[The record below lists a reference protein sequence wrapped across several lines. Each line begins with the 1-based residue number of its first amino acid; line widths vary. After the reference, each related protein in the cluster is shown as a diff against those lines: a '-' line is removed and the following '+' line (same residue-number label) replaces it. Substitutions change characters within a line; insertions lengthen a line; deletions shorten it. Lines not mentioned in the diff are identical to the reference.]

1 MAKVIYLSGNYVV
14 VTDANNV
21 DRVFPIGMTVYEE
34 TAGNFLISEGQVE
47 REQLIIP
54 VSDSVNWV
62 DNDGTNYT
70 ESTLRDFLRT
80 NTGSSSLSSG
90 GGGGAT
96 WGGITG
102 TLSDQTD
109 LQSELDDKQDTLVSA
124 TNIKTINGSSV
135 LGSGDLAVG
144 GGDPPATQI
153 LIEPKSNSFYG
164 ISMDGHSASNLTNL
178 NNGQLLLTA
187 FRPAYDLQ
195 INAISFVTV
204 QTALAGGLLKV
215 VIYSNANGQPNTKL
229 FESATVSADTTGNKL
244 LTGLSFTFNANET
257 YWISTV
263 SNGSIQVR
271 AYDTSQQYPLF
282 PVIANSNTTQ
292 KFQSYRY
299 NSNFN
304 SLPSTMPNLTS
315 STYSGSRVAMI
326 TLRKS

>member
-90 GGGGAT
+90 GGGGAS

-109 LQSELDDKQDTLVSA
+109 LQSELDDKQDTLVSG
-124 TNIKTINGSSV
+124 TNIKTINGTSV

-144 GGDPPATQI
+144 GSGAPATHV
-153 LIEPKSNSFYG
+153 LTEPRTGFFYSVSFG
-164 ISMDGHSASNLTNL
+164 FASNLTTIGS
-178 NNGQLLLTA
+178 GQLMLSA
-187 FRPAYDLQ
+187 FTPGYDLE
-195 INAISFVTV
+195 INAISFIQVS
-204 QTALAGGLLKV
+204 TALAGGLLKV
-215 VIYSNANGQPNTKL
+215 VIYSDANGQPNTKL

-263 SNGSIQVR
+263 SNGNIGLR
-271 AYDTSQQYPLF
+271 AYNNNQDVLF
-282 PVIANSNTTQ
+282 PIIAHAQSTQ
-292 KFQSYRY
+292 AHSAYYFPSTF
-299 NSNFN
+299 S
-304 SLPSTMPNLTS
+304 SLPTTMPNLTS
-315 STYSGSRVAMI
+315 GNFTNNRIPCI
-326 TLRKS
+326 TFRKS